1 MSSGLKEAAGISPIE
16 MIRAAQSGNAAG
28 LMQVINEAL
37 KASSKCE
44 TCTWP
49 VVLRRPAS
57 EGDLSIAIFP
67 LGLDDEMR
75 VLVAG
80 SRRVGFPDATE
91 QLLLNAAANQA
102 AIGLREAGLLRE
114 HRRLAE
120 ERDFYLAEEQRLAHT
135 GSWSFNPSGFL
146 TIGLKNC
153 FRSTAFIP
161 RVKPQSRLRNRRGL

>member
-1 MSSGLKEAAGISPIE
+1 M
-16 MIRAAQSGNAAG
+16 
-28 LMQVINEAL
+28 
-37 KASSKCE
+37 
-44 TCTWP
+44 
-49 VVLRRPAS
+49 VLRRPAS

-67 LGLDDEMR
+67 LGLDDEMG

-153 FRSTAFIP
+153 FRSTA
-161 RVKPQSRLRNRRGL
+161 